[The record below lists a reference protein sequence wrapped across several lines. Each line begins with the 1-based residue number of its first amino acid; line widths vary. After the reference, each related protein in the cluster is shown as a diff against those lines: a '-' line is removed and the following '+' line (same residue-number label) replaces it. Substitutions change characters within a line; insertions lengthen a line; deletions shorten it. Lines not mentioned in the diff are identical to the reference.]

1 MPDES
6 SLIISVPSLVDTTLA
21 PQGKHILSIV
31 VPAPYS
37 YDWQNKKEEVA
48 RRIIKQAEKAIPNL
62 SNHIIYQDIS
72 TPLTLEK
79 HTLNTKGAMYGLQ
92 ATPEQFGI
100 NRISQKTPIKGLY
113 LVGHYTRPA
122 HGVPGVA
129 MSGQFAAQAVLKK
142 WNAKCGER
150 VKRKAK
156 SVKRKPNK
164 PLTLNDDSI
173 V

>member
-31 VPAPYS
+31 APAPYG

-62 SNHIIYQDIS
+62 STHIIYQDIS

-92 ATPEQFGI
+92 VTPEQFGI

-129 MSGQFAAQAVLKK
+129 MSGQFAAQAILASLGSKK
-142 WNAKCGER
+142 
-150 VKRKAK
+150 
-156 SVKRKPNK
+156 
-164 PLTLNDDSI
+164 
-173 V
+173 